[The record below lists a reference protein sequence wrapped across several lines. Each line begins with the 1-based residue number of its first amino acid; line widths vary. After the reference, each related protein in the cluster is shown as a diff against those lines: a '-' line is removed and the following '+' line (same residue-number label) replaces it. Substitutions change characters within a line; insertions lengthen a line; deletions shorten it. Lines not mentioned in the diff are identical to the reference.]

1 MVLEGIFS
9 LLATSLTSWVAR
21 SENGGLLNAFFQPVV
36 NTTSNEVQF
45 NITSDIQRSLMNYLT
60 SMLLFQ
66 PPPVDILK
74 VLPDDMRGGGTESTP
89 NKEPMV
95 FWLAVGIFTVL
106 LAVMIIMQVIN
117 CCCCCSAR
125 EGDEVSQIL

>member
-9 LLATSLTSWVAR
+9 FLAAQLTSWVTQ

-45 NITSDIQRSLMNYLT
+45 NITSDIQRSLMSYLT
-60 SMLLFQ
+60 AMLLFQ
-66 PPPVDILK
+66 PPPVDVLK
-74 VLPDDMRGGGTESTP
+74 VKPDDMRGGDTQSTT

-95 FWLAVGIFTVL
+95 FWLAVGVFTVL
-106 LAVMIIMQVIN
+106 LAVIIIMQVIN
-117 CCCCCSAR
+117 CCCCCSER
-125 EGDEVSQIL
+125 DEDEVNQIL